1 MQTITIAGKQF
12 TAAAIYAAGHVLTE
26 NEANALNQVR
36 FENLRN
42 NFATKAK
49 EGGTQEDFDAY
60 ASSYQFGVRTGG
72 GARLDPVQAE
82 AMSLAKDQ
90 VKLAIKGAGKNL
102 SDYKAAAIT
111 AAAEKL
117 LAGPKGADIKQLA
130 AKRVEEAQKA
140 GASEV
145 DTDLL
150 DILNTA
156 QAESAA
162 SEPQA
167 DASTEEAPAEDAAPA
182 AGRKR

>member
-1 MQTITIAGKQF
+1 MTTSITIAGKQF
-12 TAAAIYAAGHVLTE
+12 SVAPRFAAGHTLSE
-26 NEANALNQVR
+26 NEANALNQVL

-42 NFATKAK
+42 NFANKAK

-60 ASSYQFGVRTGG
+60 AASYQFGVRTGG

-90 VKLAIKGAGKNL
+90 VKLAIRGAGKNL
-102 SDYKAAAIT
+102 SDFKAAAIT

-117 LAGPKGADIKQLA
+117 LASPKGAEIKELA
-130 AKRVEEAQKA
+130 KKRVEEARQS

-150 DILNTA
+150 DILNSA
-156 QAESAA
+156 QAETVAA
-162 SEPQA
+162 AET
-167 DASTEEAPAEDAAPA
+167 STEEAPAEDAAPA
-182 AGRKR
+182 ASRKR